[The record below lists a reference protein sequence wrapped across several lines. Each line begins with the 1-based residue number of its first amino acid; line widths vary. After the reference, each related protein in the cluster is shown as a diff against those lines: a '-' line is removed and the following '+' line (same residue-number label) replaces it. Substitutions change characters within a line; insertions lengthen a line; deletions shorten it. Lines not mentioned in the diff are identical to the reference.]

1 VTFKLPDDATLAD
14 DFDLRS
20 TFVRAYGFSLGRVKA
35 ESPSDAAAQVWR
47 LVGDQEFS
55 ALHVW
60 PRDRMSAGFRGYE
73 PGFTDESRAAE
84 AALRADAACLIASS
98 ELPTPSSQRVLDV
111 VVVEP
116 NEWLVGYHRTKS
128 GPSRWPGGMR
138 EMQLPPDA
146 VSRAWLKMEE
156 ALRWSKLPIRKG
168 QEFVEI
174 GCAPGGSCQ
183 AVLSRGLRVVGID
196 PAEVDPR
203 VAEHP
208 YFTHVRKRGAD
219 VRRRAFRKTH
229 WLASDMNVAPSYT
242 LDTIEA
248 IVTHPLVHVRGLL
261 LTLKLLDWALADD
274 LPAWLERIGGWGF
287 SRLRSRQLQHN
298 RQEIC
303 VAALR

>member
-1 VTFKLPDDATLAD
+1 
-14 DFDLRS
+14 
-20 TFVRAYGFSLGRVKA
+20 
-35 ESPSDAAAQVWR
+35 
-47 LVGDQEFS
+47 VGDQEFS

-183 AVLSRGLRVVGID
+183 AVLSRGLRVVG
-196 PAEVDPR
+196 VDPR

-208 YFTHVRKRGAD
+208 HFTHVRKRGAD